1 MLGPVT
7 RKLFTVDEL
16 LDAAR
21 TVVLERGPRAATL
34 AAIARAANAPVGSIY
49 HRFDSV
55 DDLLANA
62 WLRAVARTHAA
73 LAAAAPD
80 GEKEAGGTAVDRI
93 VALALAAYDH
103 CVSNPADA
111 VLLDRLRRGDVLAMN
126 ISAELLDQIHAQDVV
141 TEQTVAEVAGSFF
154 ETTKTTDRDRVVLAV
169 VDLPYSF
176 AQRYLLANK
185 QPPRTRRALLPAA
198 VQAILA
204 EVPTTP

>member
-55 DDLLANA
+55 DDLLASA

-73 LAAAAPD
+73 LAAVAPD
-80 GEKEAGGTAVDRI
+80 SEKEAEGTAVDRI

-141 TEQTVAEVAGSFF
+141 TKQTVAEVAGSFF
-154 ETTKTTDRDRVVLAV
+154 ETTKATDRDRVVLAV

-198 VQAILA
+198 VHAILA